1 MNKLNETSVQFV
13 KGVGPVKKK
22 LFSNLGIESVE
33 DLLYYFPRH
42 YQDRREIIPLAQVK
56 IGEYQTITGLVLSC
70 KSRRSYYT
78 KKHVTEVVLD
88 DKSGRIFLTWF
99 NQPYLDHYFR
109 KDVRV
114 VCYGKVDMYKD
125 RIQMVS
131 PEYEVI
137 EGDDD
142 PLSLKCIVPIYPLT
156 RGITQRYLRKTISQ
170 CIEKFRDDLVDE
182 LPINV
187 RSKYKLSNIN
197 SSINNIHFP
206 KDFNQ
211 QEEALRRISFEEFY
225 FFQISIILRRLSIKF
240 KKGISQKISDAEALE
255 FINSFEFELTSA
267 QRRAIADMRSDMEG
281 NGPMHRLLQG
291 DVGSGKTLVAIF
303 GCFLSFKAGHQS
315 CIMAPTEILARQHY
329 ENIESMVDSGT
340 LKGMRVELLV
350 SAMKKNE
357 KEEVCRKISAGEVDL
372 VLGTHSLISEDVNF
386 KDLGFVVIDEQHKFG
401 VRQRALLT
409 DKGGNP
415 DVLIM
420 TATPIPRTLCIT
432 LYGDLDISIIDE
444 MPKSRGKVRTI
455 HYNEDHLEEVY
466 DIVRKKVS
474 EGSQAYFVYPII
486 EESETLD
493 LKAAEDMFKAF
504 TKKVFKSFKVGL
516 LHGQMNRNETQQI
529 MTSFVNRDI
538 DILVATTVLEVGVDV
553 KTANVM
559 VVEHADRF
567 GLAQLHQLRGRV
579 GRGKEDALCLLVCD
593 PRTDEGKERIK
604 AILSTSDGFKIAQ
617 HDLEIRGP
625 GRFFGRHQHGLN
637 ELKVA
642 NPATQLDIL
651 EMARKEAVALT
662 VADPKLE
669 KDANIVIKKII
680 KRRYPTYLIDV
691 KAG

>member
-1 MNKLNETSVQFV
+1 MSNLSETSVQYL
-13 KGVGPVKKK
+13 KGVGPAKKR
-22 LFSNLGIESVE
+22 LFSNLGIESIE
-33 DLLYYFPRH
+33 DLMYFFPRR
-42 YQDRREIIPLAQVK
+42 YQDRRNLTSLAQVR
-56 IGEYQTITGLVLSC
+56 IGEYHTITGLVVNC
-70 KSRRSYYT
+70 KARRSYYT

-99 NQPYLDHYFR
+99 NQPYLNHYFK
-109 KDVRV
+109 KDARV
-114 VCYGKVDMYKD
+114 VCYGKVDMYKN

-137 EGDDD
+137 EDEDDS
-142 PLSLKCIVPIYPLT
+142 LSMKCIVPVYSLT
-156 RGITQRYLRKTISQ
+156 RGITQRYLRKTITA
-170 CIEKFRDDLVDE
+170 CIEKYRDDLVDE

-187 RSKYKLSNIN
+187 RNKYKLSNVKR
-197 SSINNIHFP
+197 SIGSIHFP
-206 KDFNQ
+206 KDFDE
-211 QEEALRRISFEEFY
+211 QEESLRRISFEEFY
-225 FFQISIILRRLSIKF
+225 FFQISIILRRLSLKL
-240 KKGISQKISDAEALE
+240 KKGIIQKINDVDALK

-267 QRRAIADMRSDMEG
+267 QKRVIADIRSDMGGEG
-281 NGPMHRLLQG
+281 AMHRLLQG

-303 GCFLSFKAGHQS
+303 GCFLSFKSGKQS
-315 CIMAPTEILARQHY
+315 CVMAPTEILARQHY
-329 ENIESMVDSGT
+329 ENIMDMVDSGT
-340 LKGMRVELLV
+340 LAGMRVELLV
-350 SAMKKNE
+350 SAMKKSE
-357 KEEVCRKISAGEVDL
+357 KEEVYRKIMCGEVDL
-372 VLGTHSLISEDVNF
+372 VVGTHALISEEVNF

-444 MPKSRGKVRTI
+444 MPKHRGKVKTL
-455 HYNEDHLEEVY
+455 HYKEEQSEHVY
-466 DIVRKKVS
+466 DIVRKKVE
-474 EGSQAYFVYPII
+474 EGSQVYFVYPII

-493 LKAAEDMFKAF
+493 LKAAQDMYKHFSE
-504 TKKVFKSFKVGL
+504 TVFKEFKVGL

-529 MTSFVNRDI
+529 MSNFKNRKI

-559 VVEHADRF
+559 VIEHADRF

-579 GRGKEDALCLLVCD
+579 GRGKDDALCLLVSD
-593 PRTDEGKERIK
+593 PKTDEGNERIK
-604 AILSTSDGFKIAQ
+604 AILLTTDGFKIAQ

-642 NPATQLDIL
+642 NTATQIDLL
-651 EMARKEAVALT
+651 EMARKEAITLT
-662 VADPKLE
+662 SDDPKLA
-669 KDANIVIKKII
+669 KNDNIVIKKII
-680 KRRYPTYLIDV
+680 KRRYPTYLKDV

>member
-42 YQDRREIIPLAQVK
+42 YQDRREIISLAQVK

-137 EGDDD
+137 
-142 PLSLKCIVPIYPLT
+142 
-156 RGITQRYLRKTISQ
+156 
-170 CIEKFRDDLVDE
+170 
-182 LPINV
+182 
-187 RSKYKLSNIN
+187 
-197 SSINNIHFP
+197 
-206 KDFNQ
+206 
-211 QEEALRRISFEEFY
+211 
-225 FFQISIILRRLSIKF
+225 
-240 KKGISQKISDAEALE
+240 
-255 FINSFEFELTSA
+255 
-267 QRRAIADMRSDMEG
+267 EG

-386 KDLGFVVIDEQHKFG
+386 
-401 VRQRALLT
+401 
-409 DKGGNP
+409 
-415 DVLIM
+415 
-420 TATPIPRTLCIT
+420 
-432 LYGDLDISIIDE
+432 
-444 MPKSRGKVRTI
+444 
-455 HYNEDHLEEVY
+455 
-466 DIVRKKVS
+466 
-474 EGSQAYFVYPII
+474 
-486 EESETLD
+486 
-493 LKAAEDMFKAF
+493 
-504 TKKVFKSFKVGL
+504 
-516 LHGQMNRNETQQI
+516 
-529 MTSFVNRDI
+529 
-538 DILVATTVLEVGVDV
+538 
-553 KTANVM
+553 
-559 VVEHADRF
+559 
-567 GLAQLHQLRGRV
+567 
-579 GRGKEDALCLLVCD
+579 
-593 PRTDEGKERIK
+593 
-604 AILSTSDGFKIAQ
+604 
-617 HDLEIRGP
+617 
-625 GRFFGRHQHGLN
+625 
-637 ELKVA
+637 
-642 NPATQLDIL
+642 
-651 EMARKEAVALT
+651 
-662 VADPKLE
+662 
-669 KDANIVIKKII
+669 
-680 KRRYPTYLIDV
+680 
-691 KAG
+691 